1 MGENNIVMSS
11 DESKILYNVN
21 QEASDSVDRLCQ
33 EAKDAGMTVIDY
45 VKAQWSSWN
54 EDYDAKAIYGKWAEF
69 LNCVDKGLEKIEPGE
84 GKWNEGDTF
93 DDYLRLSVTD
103 GCARLDE
110 LKDRKKA
117 GARSF
122 VSDENILANMNKIE
136 SGVGEKVTGEF
147 YEFLEEI
154 IRRSIEIMR
163 KCVGNEQLTSKLIEL
178 GRDLEEQEAYLERQR
193 KLADGAIDRA
203 LLEVSQK
210 S

>member
-1 MGENNIVMSS
+1 MGDKNIIMGS

-21 QEASDSVDRLCQ
+21 QEASDSVDRLCK
-33 EAKDAGMTVIDY
+33 EAKDAGMTVVNY
-45 VKAQWSSWN
+45 VKSQWSSWN

-69 LNCVDKGLEKIEPGE
+69 LNCVDKGLEKIQPGE
-84 GKWNEGDTF
+84 GIWSESDSF
-93 DDYLRLSVTD
+93 DDYLRLSVVD
-103 GCARLDE
+103 GITRLDE
-110 LKDRKKA
+110 LKARKKV

-136 SGVGEKVTGEF
+136 SGVGERVEGEF
-147 YEFLEEI
+147 FEFLEEI
-154 IRRSIEIMR
+154 IRRSVEIMR
-163 KCVGNEQLTSKLIEL
+163 KCVGSEQFTSKLIER
-178 GRDLEEQEAYLERQR
+178 GRELEEHEDYLEKQR